1 MKTTNIKL
9 IKVIV
14 CSLSLLSLSSY
25 AECIVSDDAI
35 FPQDQGSITFWQW
48 LIRNSDDNALAI
60 FWDQG
65 NCSISKGPHDGGTA
79 PDKGDGS
86 TLHITV
92 EDGFRTCH
100 VFNQKNSELRTLTTC
115 NP

>member
-25 AECIVSDDAI
+25 AECIVSEHAT
-35 FPQDQGSITFWQW
+35 FPQEQGSINYWQQ
-48 LIRNSDDNALAI
+48 LIRNSDDDALAI

-65 NCSISKGPHDGGTA
+65 NCSISKGPHDGGKA
-79 PDKGDGS
+79 PDKRNGS
-86 TLHITV
+86 TLHITI